1 MPEPLSWKSGLGMKV
16 AVLPH
21 FLAGFLA
28 QYLYQHTLSAIF
40 VSVSKSMSISV
51 CPPVATSRWCAF
63 HVIGSLTLQMRT
75 MVGTAVNGYI
85 CAVEA
90 SGMRSMSDSS
100 MVWKPRMDE
109 PSKPRPSSKM
119 PSFSSET
126 GIEKCCQRPG
136 RSIKRRSMILT
147 PFSLAIFNTSFGV
160 MRSASFA
167 MTWEQNAGPAERR
180 WPAGPDTLCGCQE
193 PVKTAAFLARGTL
206 GLGAA
211 HRLRKRATAAAA
223 HAVFSVGRAAE
234 GIGRLRVL
242 REVEARHFIILVDAQ
257 SHDGVEHLEDD
268 HRHDE
273 AEHDGRRHR
282 DDLLPHLAGVAVAE
296 PLAPVG

>member
-1 MPEPLSWKSGLGMKV
+1 
-16 AVLPH
+16 
-21 FLAGFLA
+21 
-28 QYLYQHTLSAIF
+28 
-40 VSVSKSMSISV
+40 
-51 CPPVATSRWCAF
+51 
-63 HVIGSLTLQMRT
+63 MRT
-75 MVGTAVNGYI
+75 MVGTAVNGSI

-136 RSIKRRSMILT
+136 RSMKRRSMILT

-180 WPAGPDTLCGCQE
+180 WPAGPDTLCGCQD

-206 GLGAA
+206 GLGGA

-234 GIGRLRVL
+234 AIGPVGVDGLGGEDARGDRAPGAAHAVHADHVERVVIAQL
-242 REVEARHFIILVDAQ
+242 GLEVAR
-257 SHDGVEHLEDD
+257 
-268 HRHDE
+268 
-273 AEHDGRRHR
+273 
-282 DDLLPHLAGVAVAE
+282 AVAE
-296 PLAPVG
+296 D